1 MYLWNEEK
9 DLVQIQ
15 YKIRQAIKYSN
26 TKGMEIQTNIYLYSF
41 AFFLSNA
48 KCLTNYLTLDTNL
61 ASYEW
66 VCGLFYGLGGLLLGV
81 KTDSSN
87 CT

>member
-1 MYLWNEEK
+1 MLLHYFEEFSAHF
-9 DLVQIQ
+9 LFVLCCT
-15 YKIRQAIKYSN
+15 YKIRQALKYSN

-61 ASYEW
+61 ASYE
-66 VCGLFYGLGGLLLGV
+66 
-81 KTDSSN
+81 
-87 CT
+87 